1 MSDFIF
7 FTTPIYYTNDV
18 PHVGH
23 AYSSIIA
30 DVMSRSYRMLGRE
43 VKFCTWVDEN
53 SQKALLKAQELDMP
67 IAQYLD
73 LMASKHKDIRDGLT
87 ISYTDFIRTTETRHH
102 DYVQKILNQTHQA
115 GDIYQWVYEGLYCV
129 GCEWFKKSSDLTTEW
144 LCPDHLKAPTIIHE
158 NNRFFALSKYQNQL
172 TAMYQQH
179 PDFVI
184 PQSRF
189 TEVKTF
195 VWQGLED
202 FSASR
207 QTNTFGI
214 PLPRDPDQVTYVR
227 YDALLNYLTVCQWGD
242 EKFTHNMIHIVGKDI
257 TRFHAIYR
265 PAMLMSMMSSD
276 PSLWN
281 ILPKHILTTGFL
293 TVDGTKMS
301 KSLGNVINPV
311 DLVQQYGRDALVLYL
326 LYDLKLGSDGDFSRT
341 RFEEMYHSMLLGWWW
356 NLVNRVCSLA
366 YKYHITQAKL
376 DPDVC
381 NTIQSIISQ
390 TQLSNPLIAMIL
402 SDYDPSTILSYL
414 QQANLNQYIIDRYQ
428 AVQLCNKIVDETQAW
443 KWLKNNDPTST
454 AVMQTLLYLIYK
466 INILSAP
473 YFLDWHHKV
482 CENLGIWP
490 IDTTQT
496 WDIQSSRSTK
506 VINLNLNPYIVYP
519 VLNQS

>member
-214 PLPRDPDQVTYVR
+214 PLPRDPDQVTYMMHCSIIWQYVNEEMR
-227 YDALLNYLTVCQWGD
+227 NLLTIW
-242 EKFTHNMIHIVGKDI
+242 FTSWAKILQD
-257 TRFHAIYR
+257 F
-265 PAMLMSMMSSD
+265 MLSIDLRCWWVWCLQTPVFEISY
-276 PSLWN
+276 PNISL
-281 ILPKHILTTGFL
+281 
-293 TVDGTKMS
+293 
-301 KSLGNVINPV
+301 
-311 DLVQQYGRDALVLYL
+311 RR
-326 LYDLKLGSDGDFSRT
+326 DFSR
-341 RFEEMYHSMLLGWWW
+341 
-356 NLVNRVCSLA
+356 
-366 YKYHITQAKL
+366 
-376 DPDVC
+376 
-381 NTIQSIISQ
+381 
-390 TQLSNPLIAMIL
+390 
-402 SDYDPSTILSYL
+402 
-414 QQANLNQYIIDRYQ
+414 
-428 AVQLCNKIVDETQAW
+428 
-443 KWLKNNDPTST
+443 
-454 AVMQTLLYLIYK
+454 
-466 INILSAP
+466 
-473 YFLDWHHKV
+473 
-482 CENLGIWP
+482 
-490 IDTTQT
+490 
-496 WDIQSSRSTK
+496 
-506 VINLNLNPYIVYP
+506 
-519 VLNQS
+519 